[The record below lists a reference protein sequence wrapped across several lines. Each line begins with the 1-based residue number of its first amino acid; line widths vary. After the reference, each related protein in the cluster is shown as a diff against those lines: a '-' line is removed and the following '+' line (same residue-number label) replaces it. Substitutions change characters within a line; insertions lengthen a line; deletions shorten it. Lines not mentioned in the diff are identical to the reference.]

1 MNAFIYYRDH
11 ICCSRIH
18 TPTDPPTHTHTHTQ
32 VHIILGIG
40 NFSNLNLIKSGAL
53 NEGTMGNVAAS
64 PNDPVFINHH
74 TMIDSIFEQWLQQ
87 YPNGKYGGPMM
98 EPKFA
103 GHSAND
109 CIVPF
114 IPVYTHM
121 NMFKPAEDFGY
132 TYDFLTSSTTGPT
145 TNATGSFKGMY
156 IYIYTSVSTSYCMHL
171 SNLQFNH
178 TFLFVDL

>member
-1 MNAFIYYRDH
+1 MLLYIIVDH

-87 YPNGKYGGPMM
+87 YPNGKYGGPMNGT
-98 EPKFA
+98 KV
-103 GHSAND
+103 
-109 CIVPF
+109 CW
-114 IPVYTHM
+114 T
-121 NMFKPAEDFGY
+121 
-132 TYDFLTSSTTGPT
+132 
-145 TNATGSFKGMY
+145 
-156 IYIYTSVSTSYCMHL
+156 
-171 SNLQFNH
+171 
-178 TFLFVDL
+178 